1 MAYTQ
6 NPGRGNKSKT
16 GSGIPSPLRQD
27 VEPTEKY
34 IKGKKKYKENA
45 EKGFV
50 NNGLKVDA
58 ATGVATAKPYE
69 KRFVLNTRTGGA
81 SIIGGDNKTVA
92 TATDYGQGREVEQ
105 LQKRFTADST
115 NTMNQ
120 RNASAE
126 FYNANSGGTKWE
138 NLSAKQKQILLGLGK
153 ASPTQQKKKM
163 APTKMKKC

>member
-34 IKGKKKYKENA
+34 IKGKKKYKENV
-45 EKGFV
+45 EKGLV
-50 NNGLKVDA
+50 HGGITVDP
-58 ATGVATAKPYE
+58 ATGFATAKKYE
-69 KRFVLNTRTGGA
+69 KRFLKKPKGA
-81 SIIGGDNKTVA
+81 GAVIIGGDNKTVA
-92 TATDYGQGREVEQ
+92 SATDYGQGREVEE
-105 LQKRFTADST
+105 LQRRFTKDST

-138 NLSAKQKQILLGLGK
+138 NLTAKQKQILLSLGK
-153 ASPTQQKKKM
+153 ASPAQQKKKM
-163 APTKMKKC
+163 APAKMKKC

>member
-34 IKGKKKYKENA
+34 IKGKKKYQQNA

-50 NNGLKVDA
+50 GNGISVDP
-58 ATGVATAKPYE
+58 ATGIATAKPYE
-69 KRFVLNTRTGGA
+69 KRIVKNSTGGVF
-81 SIIGGDNKTVA
+81 IVGGDNETIA
-92 TATDYGQGREVEQ
+92 SARNYGQGREVEQ

-115 NTMNQ
+115 NTMKQ
-120 RNASAE
+120 RNESAE
-126 FYNANSGGTKWE
+126 FWNANSGGTKWE
-138 NLSAKQKQILLGLGK
+138 NLSPRQKQWLSSLGK
-153 ASPTQQKKKM
+153 ASPAKQKKKM
-163 APTKMKKC
+163 APAKMKKC